1 MTPIYKTA
9 QGERL
14 VRERYLALLKYWPV
28 PNEHIHIA
36 TSQGETFVVAC
47 GDVTAPPLL
56 LLHGSAGNSVMWI
69 GDVAAFAAR
78 FHVYA
83 IDMIGEAGLS
93 APSRPPL
100 DSGAYAQWLDDVLD
114 ALSLDRVSIV
124 GVSLGGWL
132 ALDYAIRRPD
142 RTARLAV
149 LCPGGVGRQKLGIV
163 FTAIA
168 LRACGAWGRRRLAE
182 RVFRGQSA
190 NVSPAIEAFMGFI
203 ALIHEH
209 FRPRMAKLPVF
220 RDESLRHITIP
231 VLAIVG
237 AHDVM
242 LDSAATKQ
250 RLERTVPKAEVTM
263 LPDAGHVIVGH
274 TGRVVKFL
282 IGVQGDGANQ
292 LDQEVCPKENR
303 FPER

>member
-9 QGERL
+9 EGERL
-14 VRERYLALLKYWPV
+14 VRERYLAFLKCWPV
-28 PNEHIHIA
+28 PNEHIRIA

-47 GDVTAPPLL
+47 GDVNAPPLL

-69 GDVAAFAAR
+69 GDVPIFAAR
-78 FHVYA
+78 FRVYA

-114 ALSLDRVSIV
+114 TLSLDRISIV
-124 GVSLGGWL
+124 GISLGGWL

-149 LCPGGVGRQKLGIV
+149 ICPGGVGRQKLGIV
-163 FTAIA
+163 FTAIV
-168 LRACGAWGRRRLAE
+168 LRACGAWGKRRLAE
-182 RVFRGQSA
+182 KVFGRQPVK
-190 NVSPAIEAFMGFI
+190 VSPAIKAFMGFI

-237 AHDVM
+237 ARDVM
-242 LDSAATKQ
+242 LDSVATKR

-263 LPDAGHVIVGH
+263 LPDAGHVLIGH
-274 TGRVVKFL
+274 TERVVKFL
-282 IGVQGDGANQ
+282 IGVQGDGA
-292 LDQEVCPKENR
+292 
-303 FPER
+303 ER